1 MVVVWVARTASSLA
15 AQKVDE
21 RGVLRA
27 VPRAVMKVLR
37 LAVHL
42 AVL

>member
-1 MVVVWVARTASSLA
+1 MVVVWAARTVWHWA

-21 RGVLRA
+21 RVA
-27 VPRAVMKVLR
+27 STAVMKVLR